1 MKYLLIVLT
10 ISVMSCGNQATDT
23 NAQTPSQPA
32 SSAPTTTPTSGS
44 PATQTV
50 NQQAPGTQVSGGP
63 RIPVT
68 GMYWRLI
75 ELNGKN
81 IEGKTA
87 QEMYLTLD
95 PTSPQFKSHSGCNM
109 VMGEVKIS
117 GSNQMH
123 FINLIPTSGPCNTP
137 EIDTEFQKALEEVS
151 EYTVSGNNLLLNK
164 SGAVTVM
171 KFVAKT

>member
-10 ISVMSCGNQATDT
+10 ISVMACGNQATDT
-23 NAQTPSQPA
+23 NAQTPA
-32 SSAPTTTPTSGS
+32 SPTATTSTTSTATGS
-44 PATQTV
+44 PATAAG
-50 NQQAPGTQVSGGP
+50 NQQTPPAQVSGGP

-164 SGAVTVM
+164 SGSVTVM